1 MKVLQN
7 NRRFMTTQLR
17 DRVFTISGG
26 VDIVAFETPFKLL
39 EQTGIVFNDEKFA
52 SLLCHELFC
61 RNAPKRLMCNGA
73 TKRALFAVEGSQ
85 TRMWTSAN
93 LERPLA
99 AKIGP
104 PCMSRPMAAP
114 TSDLTRY
121 LTQLRIIRISIT
133 VALLAPSPALKIE

>member
-73 TKRALFAVEGSQ
+73 TKRVLFAVEGSQ
-85 TRMWTSAN
+85 ARMWTSAN
-93 LERPLA
+93 RSGHWPRKPDHRACRGQWPLPHP
-99 AKIGP
+99 I
-104 PCMSRPMAAP
+104 
-114 TSDLTRY
+114 Y
-121 LTQLRIIRISIT
+121 LGI
-133 VALLAPSPALKIE
+133 